1 MKQCAWWGARP
12 RPHGLVAAAALV
24 LSELALLGFAA
35 LASDRR
41 IITA

>member
-1 MKQCAWWGARP
+1 MKRRARWGARP

-35 LASDRR
+35 MGSNRR
-41 IITA
+41 ITTA